1 MDNRDFCRTL
11 KRLRNENGRTQ
22 EWVANK
28 IGVTRPTYLKW
39 ENGQT
44 IPDINAVCRIADLF
58 NISLDELTSRDID
71 KKETTYKT
79 YADIFKALFSCNL
92 GIKKFSFCKGNIV
105 ITSVY
110 SSWIQIYE
118 LYKNGSVTDEV
129 YNMMCNSIINEFK
142 NIKIVDISKGQMQL
156 IIAPYLFDKL
166 SNYEPC
172 SLELIIKILK
182 SKESDFFNGYDKII
196 DKNSPEV
203 VNLYKRFKPYIIET
217 WEEFKQCLE
226 DISIITLPFNF

>member
-1 MDNRDFCRTL
+1 
-11 KRLRNENGRTQ
+11 
-22 EWVANK
+22 
-28 IGVTRPTYLKW
+28 
-39 ENGQT
+39 
-44 IPDINAVCRIADLF
+44 
-58 NISLDELTSRDID
+58 
-71 KKETTYKT
+71 
-79 YADIFKALFSCNL
+79 
-92 GIKKFSFCKGNIV
+92 
-105 ITSVY
+105 
-110 SSWIQIYE
+110 
-118 LYKNGSVTDEV
+118 
-129 YNMMCNSIINEFK
+129 MMCNSIINEFK

-156 IIAPYLFDKL
+156 IIAPYLLDKL

-203 VNLYKRFKPYIIET
+203 ANLYKRFKPYIIET